1 VDATTHG
8 RGFGERRGPVGLSL
22 TRPPRLPKIAPRSPS
37 LTPMIRSLS
46 QPLELFLVPRLA
58 AWWIRL
64 TRACMRVR
72 YDGRERLEE
81 LQRQGVPYILA
92 FWHGRL
98 FLMPYCYPG
107 ERIAILISEH
117 RDGELISRT
126 MQRFGFATARG
137 SSTRKGALGL
147 REVLRRLDAGF
158 DAAITPD
165 GPRGPREVVQGGV
178 IAAARLSGAPIIPV
192 AFSCS
197 KKNSSIPGIAS

>member
-1 VDATTHG
+1 M
-8 RGFGERRGPVGLSL
+8 
-22 TRPPRLPKIAPRSPS
+22 RSF
-37 LTPMIRSLS
+37 S

-58 AWWIRL
+58 AGWIRL
-64 TRACMRVR
+64 TRACTRIR

-81 LQRQGVPYILA
+81 LKRQGVPYILA

-147 REVLRRLDAGF
+147 REVLRRLGAGF

-197 KKNSSIPGIAS
+197 KKNFSIPGIAS